1 MGGNIATPQYAT
13 AIISDGRNRK
23 AYRVYCS
30 DAAGSI
36 TWPDGAS
43 SITFPGNAWLTDLI
57 FAATLA
63 TTPTLTVNV
72 GGQPFTILNTA
83 TMTAATVIRPLA
95 QAPIYIKQGA
105 SLNIVQS

>member
-1 MGGNIATPQYAT
+1 MATPQYAT
-13 AIISDGRNRK
+13 AIIQSASGARRPF
-23 AYRVYCS
+23 RVYAS

-36 TWPDGAS
+36 TWPDGAG
-43 SITFPGNAWLTDLI
+43 SITFPMGATLVDLI
-57 FAATLA
+57 FPATLA

-83 TMTAATVIRPLA
+83 TMTITTIGRVLQ
-95 QAPIYIKQGA
+95 QAPISIPTGA

>member
-1 MGGNIATPQYAT
+1 MATPQYAT
-13 AIISDGRNRK
+13 AIVQGPGGRK
-23 AYRVYCS
+23 LYRVYCS

-43 SITFPGNAWLTDLI
+43 SITFGADVHLVDLI

-72 GGQPFTILNTA
+72 GGQPVTILNTA
-83 TMTAATVIRPLA
+83 TMTAATIGRPLQ
-95 QAPIYIKQGA
+95 QAPIKVPQGS

>member
-1 MGGNIATPQYAT
+1 M
-13 AIISDGRNRK
+13 
-23 AYRVYCS
+23 YRVYCS

-43 SITFPGNAWLTDLI
+43 SVTFPMNARLVDLI

-72 GGQPFTILNTA
+72 GGLPVTILNTA
-83 TMTAATVIRPLA
+83 TMTAATIGRPLQ
-95 QAPIYIKQGA
+95 QAPIPIAQGQ

>member
-1 MGGNIATPQYAT
+1 MATPQYAT
-13 AIISDGRNRK
+13 LIVRSVRSKRNHI
-23 AYRVYCS
+23 YRVYCS

-36 TWPDGAS
+36 TFPDGAG
-43 SITFPGNAWLTDLI
+43 SITFPGDAHVVDLI

-72 GGQPFTILNTA
+72 GGLPITVLNTA
-83 TMTAATVIRPLA
+83 TMTAATIMRPLQ
-95 QAPIYIKQGA
+95 QAPISVPAGS

>member
-1 MGGNIATPQYAT
+1 MATPQYAT
-13 AIISDGRNRK
+13 AIVQSARTGQK
-23 AYRVYCS
+23 HLYRVYCS

-36 TWPDGAS
+36 TWPDGAG
-43 SITFPGNAWLTDLI
+43 SITFPAGARLVDLI

-72 GGQPFTILNTA
+72 GGLPVTILNTA
-83 TMTAATVIRPLA
+83 TMTAATIVRPLQ
-95 QAPIYIKQGA
+95 QAPINVPMGA

>member
-1 MGGNIATPQYAT
+1 MATAQYAT
-13 AIISDGRNRK
+13 AVIQSGRTGVRK
-23 AYRVYCS
+23 MYRVYCT

-43 SITFPGNAWLTDLI
+43 SITFPMDAFLVDLI

-72 GGQPFTILNTA
+72 GGLPVTILNTA
-83 TMTAATVIRPLA
+83 TMTAATIGRPLQ
-95 QAPIYIKQGA
+95 QAPIPIVAGA

>member
-1 MGGNIATPQYAT
+1 MATPQYAT
-13 AIISDGRNRK
+13 AIVQSVRTGK
-23 AYRVYCS
+23 KLPYRVYCS

-36 TWPDGAS
+36 TWPDGAG
-43 SITFPGNAWLTDLI
+43 SITFPGPARLVDLI

-72 GGQPFTILNTA
+72 GGLPVTILNTA
-83 TMTAATVIRPLA
+83 TMTAATIIRPLA
-95 QAPIYIKQGA
+95 QAPLEIPQGS

>member
-1 MGGNIATPQYAT
+1 M
-13 AIISDGRNRK
+13 
-23 AYRVYCS
+23 YRVYCS

-36 TWPDGAS
+36 TWPDGAN
-43 SITFPGNAWLTDLI
+43 SITQGVGTYLVDLI

-72 GGQPFTILNTA
+72 GGLPVTILNTA
-83 TMTAATVIRPLA
+83 TMTAATISRPLQ
-95 QAPIYIKQGA
+95 QAPIPIPAGQ